1 MGLFG
6 GLFDKK
12 SCSVCGKDIGRIFVR
27 KLEDGYLCKEC
38 TGKLSP
44 FFSERRESTVEEIKG
59 QLAYREENER
69 KLADFNPTRTIGHQM
84 KVFVDEAQEKFVI
97 TRARNFRDG
106 NPDIIDLKD
115 VTGCEIDTKES
126 RTEIM
131 KEEKGPDGKTK
142 RVSYNPSRYIYRYEV
157 DCLIR
162 VNSPYFSEIRFDV
175 TDHSIEME
183 TGSTGRVPDP
193 MKNTDFVEAMKM
205 AEDIKATLLGVREEQ
220 REERK
225 KAKEPKAA
233 VICPYCGATTK
244 PDASGCCE
252 YCGGPLG

>member
-1 MGLFG
+1 MKLHFESDLDFQRDAIDAVADLFEG
-6 GLFDKK
+6 Q
-12 SCSVCGKDIGRIFVR
+12 S
-27 KLEDGYLCKEC
+27 
-38 TGKLSP
+38 TGDSP
-44 FFSERRESTVEEIKG
+44 FSVR
-59 QLAYREENER
+59 
-69 KLADFNPTRTIGHQM
+69 LADENALPGFAVAGGTANELRLNESALESNAW
-84 KVFVDEAQEKFVI
+84 KVQK
-97 TRARNFRDG
+97 RNGLLCSDPATVR
-106 NPDIIDLKD
+106 
-115 VTGCEIDTKES
+115 S
-126 RTEIM
+126 RQ
-131 KEEKGPDGKTK
+131 
-142 RVSYNPSRYIYRYEV
+142 
-157 DCLIR
+157 
-162 VNSPYFSEIRFDV
+162 F
-175 TDHSIEME
+175 SIEME